1 MDQNDSLWNWNL
13 WTASYKSGS
22 KYLLYSPIIII
33 WWLWSGL
40 NEIPA
45 WFPKWNRVSELE
57 KKIDQFMKIINV
69 YWNYNS
75 NICQIFLKMTPF
87 MSKSGLGIYRIF
99 RKNYRTFHKITGMSL
114 ELALSKA
121 YVEQHIVIGLISN
134 HRKRPFTFVP
144 DRYTLCIKIEWSH
157 DMYF

>member
-1 MDQNDSLWNWNL
+1 MIEIGSK
-13 WTASYKSGS
+13 WTSSYKSGS
-22 KYLLYSPIIII
+22 KYVLYSPIIII

-87 MSKSGLGIYRIF
+87 MAKSGLGIYRIF
-99 RKNYRTFHKITGMSL
+99 RKNYRTFRKITGL
-114 ELALSKA
+114 ELAQSKV
-121 YVEQHIVIGLISN
+121 YGPLVDFKL
-134 HRKRPFTFVP
+134 RPQKTVCFRP
-144 DRYTLCIKIEWSH
+144 GPYILCIKIEWSH
-157 DMYF
+157 DLYF